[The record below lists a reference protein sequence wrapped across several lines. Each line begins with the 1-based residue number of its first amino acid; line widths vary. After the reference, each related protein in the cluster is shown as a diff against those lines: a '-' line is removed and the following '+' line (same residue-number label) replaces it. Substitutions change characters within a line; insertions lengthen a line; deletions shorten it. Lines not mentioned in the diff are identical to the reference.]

1 MQMLYMFNHK
11 NVALGLV
18 MAAAIAFV
26 PVSNAAL
33 VNYSQNFEG
42 MNQADPGVLGADG
55 WLVFGNVFNSGGG
68 FLYEYGP
75 FPAPN
80 ACVAGGGPAFSC
92 VAAGEGGSAQGTQQ
106 LVVFSDYNNGDHGI
120 DNIIESNVFQ
130 EQTID
135 AGDVSKTMQFSFDA
149 KKGDIGGSSTASAFI
164 KTVDGSGALT
174 NFITFDATSIST
186 LWGTYNLDIVID
198 ASLIGQKLQFGF
210 LNNATDYEPSG
221 IVYDNVNF
229 GAVVPIPAA
238 VWLFGSGLL
247 GLVGIARR
255 NKAA

>member
-1 MQMLYMFNHK
+1 MQMLNMFNRK

-18 MAAAIAFV
+18 MAATVSFTSA
-26 PVSNAAL
+26 SNAAL

-42 MNQADPGVLGADG
+42 MVQADPDVLGNDG
-55 WLVFGNVFNSGGG
+55 WLVFGNVFDSEGGY
-68 FLYEYGP
+68 LYGYGP

-120 DNIIESNVFQ
+120 GNIIESNVFQ
-130 EQTID
+130 EQTIA
-135 AGDVSKTMQFSFDA
+135 AGDVGKTMRFSFDA
-149 KKGDIGGSSTASAFI
+149 KKGDIGGLSTASAFI
-164 KTVDGSGALT
+164 KTVDDFSALT
-174 NFITFDATSIST
+174 NFIAFDTTSIST
-186 LWGTYNLDIVID
+186 LWGTYNLSIVID

-210 LNNATDYEPSG
+210 LNTASGYESSG

-229 GAVVPIPAA
+229 GVVPIPPAL
-238 VWLFGSGLL
+238 WLFGSGLL
-247 GLVGIARR
+247 GLVGMARR
-255 NKAA
+255 KKS